1 MNLKQLAEQMIE
13 ATRDYVGRQLA
24 PILERL
30 SALERRPA
38 PERGEPGV
46 TPSIEKL
53 RALIALA
60 MQPTVDAVTTAAKRI
75 PERGERGEAG
85 PTGRDGR
92 DGADGV
98 GFDDLSVAYDGERTI
113 TLKFV
118 RGQRVAEFP
127 IVIPF
132 PLHRDIWEP
141 GKGYAKGDCVT
152 WGGSIFM
159 ATRDAPQ
166 EKPEEGSGWRLIVK
180 RGRDGRDGAKGDKG
194 DAGSAGRAG
203 RDLTNMGP
211 DGSKWA

>member
-1 MNLKQLAEQMIE
+1 MKPEFLADLVDKFFDAAI
-13 ATRDYVGRQLA
+13 A
-24 PILERL
+24 PFAARL
-30 SALERRPA
+30 RALEARPA
-38 PERGEPGV
+38 PERGERGEAGAA
-46 TPSIEKL
+46 PSVEKL

-60 MQPTVDAVTTAAKRI
+60 MQPTVDVVTAAAKRI
-75 PERGERGEAG
+75 PERGERGEPG

-113 TLKFV
+113 TLRFI
-118 RGQRVAEFP
+118 RGARVSEFP
-127 IVIPF
+127 LVLPF
-132 PLHRDIWEP
+132 PIHRDVWEP

-159 ATRDAPQ
+159 ATQDAPR
-166 EKPEEGSGWRLIVK
+166 EKPEDGSGWRLIVK

-194 DAGSAGRAG
+194 DTGSSGRAG
-203 RDLTNMGP
+203 RDLTNLGP

>member
-1 MNLKQLAEQMIE
+1 LGDEGRNVNLKQLAEQMIE

-38 PERGEPGV
+38 
-46 TPSIEKL
+46 
-53 RALIALA
+53 
-60 MQPTVDAVTTAAKRI
+60 